1 MKLCFYKGSS
11 FKSHEKGVALSKNN
25 SNPTL
30 TSSRT
35 SSIKCFKCLGKGHIA
50 SQCPNKK
57 SMVVLGNRDITI
69 ESSSNSSSESESECD
84 VQPLEGDF
92 FMVRRLMGSVCK
104 DRDEI
109 QRENIFHTRCMV
121 LGKICSLIID
131 GGSCTNV
138 ASQRLIEKL
147 ALKIS
152 LTLGLTNY
160 NG

>member
-1 MKLCFYKGSS
+1 MKRKQIYKKSSYDTSTWKDKETFKKEEGSS

-30 TSSRT
+30 TSSKI

-50 SQCPNKK
+50 TQGPNKRTI
-57 SMVVLGNRDITI
+57 VVLGNEDITSTSF
-69 ESSSNSSSESESECD
+69 SSSSSESESECD
-84 VQPLEGDF
+84 VQPLVGDF

-121 LGKICSLIID
+121 MGKICSLIID
-131 GGSCTNV
+131 GVV
-138 ASQRLIEKL
+138 AVM
-147 ALKIS
+147 
-152 LTLGLTNY
+152 
-160 NG
+160 